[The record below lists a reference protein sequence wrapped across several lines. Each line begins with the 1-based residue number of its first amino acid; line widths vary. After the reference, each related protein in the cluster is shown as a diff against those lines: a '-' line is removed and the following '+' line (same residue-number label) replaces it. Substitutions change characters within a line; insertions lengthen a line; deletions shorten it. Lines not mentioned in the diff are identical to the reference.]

1 MAAAARA
8 LAVVAEVVGA
18 GCIRIRP
25 GGAGVSSRMGS
36 LGSLVDRLHCS
47 LAWPEAAGIIAVV
60 AFFSESQPDWT
71 NEAEP
76 HGTSLPQ

>member
-25 GGAGVSSRMGS
+25 GGAGMSSRMGS
-36 LGSLVDRLHCS
+36 LGSLVDRLHVS
-47 LAWPEAAGIIAVV
+47 LAWPEAAGICAVV
-60 AFFSESQPDWT
+60 SFFSESQPDWT

-76 HGTSLPQ
+76 HGKSLPQ